1 MIRSK
6 ARLVKSLS
14 LSLLLASAASVASAS
29 ELADKLRARV
39 EQHQEAK
46 SAALGAAKDHVAQQA
61 AQARQDRPARNAD
74 RGDRDRGRRDGNRV
88 GDHRRSG
95 GDRDRNRDR
104 GRFDNDRRGSGRGG
118 EYNRD
123 RGRSDRGQSDGRRWD
138 NDRRDS
144 RRWDNDR
151 RHSRNDGR
159 RWDNDRRDSRRWDND
174 RRGSHH
180 GRYRPHYGH
189 GYRHHSRHA
198 WHGSSWRNGFY
209 YQSGRFLN
217 FSFSIPSLLA
227 VDWPT
232 RYDQYYYGNV
242 YYPGLGD
249 YVEVF
254 LFPVYYGS
262 YVEYVPYAYYDGQLY
277 GRGRMLSGGPNVSF
291 HFDF

>member
-6 ARLVKSLS
+6 ARLVKSVS

-29 ELADKLRARV
+29 DLADKLRARV
-39 EQHQEAK
+39 EQHQEVR
-46 SAALGAAKDHVAQQA
+46 SAAQQA
-61 AQARQDRPARNAD
+61 VQARQDRPERNAD

-88 GDHRRSG
+88 GDHRRG
-95 GDRDRNRDR
+95 GGGDRNRDR
-104 GRFDNDRRGSGRGG
+104 GRYDNDRRGSGRSGD
-118 EYNRD
+118 YNRD
-123 RGRSDRGQSDGRRWD
+123 RGRNDGRRWD
-138 NDRRDS
+138 NDRRG
-144 RRWDNDR
+144 
-151 RHSRNDGR
+151 SRNDGR
-159 RWDNDRRDSRRWDND
+159 RWDNDRRDSRNDGRRWDNDRRGSRHWDND

-198 WHGSSWRNGFY
+198 WHGSSWRNGYY

-217 FSFSIPSLLA
+217 FSFSVPSFLA
-227 VDWPT
+227 LDWPS